1 MPPESLEILRNSIGS
16 GAGGAEGPIL
26 MNFHG
31 IMCNF
36 MNYHEISLNSIKM
49 VKFHENPHNSVN
61 STI

>member
-1 MPPESLEILRNSIGS
+1 MPPESLGNLRNSIGF
-16 GAGGAEGPIL
+16 GAGGAEGPIF

-31 IMCNF
+31 ITCNS

-49 VKFHENPHNSVN
+49 VELHENPHDSVD